1 MQGEFL
7 AVVQEK
13 QFAVN
18 RFFAGGR
25 LFRAESEFVFD
36 AIAGAHEF
44 CSMTMCQFKGTL

>member
-1 MQGEFL
+1 MEGEFL

-13 QFAVN
+13 EFAVN

-36 AIAGAHEF
+36 AVACAH
-44 CSMTMCQFKGTL
+44 QFRSGTVSQLKGLL